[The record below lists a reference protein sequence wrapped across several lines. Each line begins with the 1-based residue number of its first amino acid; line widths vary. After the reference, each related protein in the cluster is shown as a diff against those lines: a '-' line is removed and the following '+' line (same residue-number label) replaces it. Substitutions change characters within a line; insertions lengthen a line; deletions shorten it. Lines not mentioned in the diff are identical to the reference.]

1 MADDFLGDAM
11 ERYAFAGWPKESRR
25 GAETKRA
32 LMVDKTAFPGFT
44 PVRRA
49 SIGAPHS
56 YEDFYASEK
65 NGDARVRIRIVN
77 ADSFDEAKDALIRRL
92 ADCANPNIP
101 RWEQDDL
108 PVDIGFA
115 SVNEG
120 LASVMFVTGG
130 VFVEIASVGAEDV
143 DLRQFVQAM
152 KRQI

>member
-1 MADDFLGDAM
+1 
-11 ERYAFAGWPKESRR
+11 
-25 GAETKRA
+25 
-32 LMVDKTAFPGFT
+32 MVDKTAFPGFT

-49 SIGAPHS
+49 SIGAPRS
-56 YEDFYASEK
+56 YEDFYTSEK
-65 NGDARVRIRIVN
+65 NGDVRVRIRVVN
-77 ADSFDEAKDALIRRL
+77 TDSFDEAKDALIRRL

-101 RWEQDDL
+101 RWEPDDL

-115 SVNEG
+115 AENEG

-130 VFVEIASVGAEDV
+130 VFVEISGVGSEDV